1 MSAGGLAWLAL
12 LVLVL
17 VVGAVVVV
25 VRHRRR
31 FEVYRGVEHPQGT
44 LELLLLGDGRFVM
57 TLALW
62 DPVVGAMVGEKSL
75 RGEWRRTGDILE
87 LRAKSRRIV
96 YHRSGGRDAAWTWRQ
111 SDLPTFAD
119 GIALARH
126 ARPINSPSP

>member
-1 MSAGGLAWLAL
+1 MSTGALASLVL
-12 LVLVL
+12 LVLG
-17 VVGAVVVV
+17 VGAVVVV

-31 FEVYRGVEHPQGT
+31 FEVYRGIEHPQGA

-75 RGEWRRTGDILE
+75 GGEWRRTGDVLE
-87 LRAKSRRIV
+87 LRSEARHIV
-96 YHRSGGRDAAWTWRQ
+96 YRRSGGPDAIWSWRR

-119 GIALARH
+119 GIALAR
-126 ARPINSPSP
+126 RDVPSMKGPSA

>member
-1 MSAGGLAWLAL
+1 LSAGVYAWLAL
-12 LVLVL
+12 LVL

-31 FEVYRGVEHPQGT
+31 FEVYRGVEHPQGA

-75 RGEWRRTGDILE
+75 AGEWRRTGDILE
-87 LRAKSRRIV
+87 LRSESRHIV
-96 YHRSGGRDAAWTWRQ
+96 YHRSGGTDAVWIWRQ

-119 GIALARH
+119 GIALARRH
-126 ARPINSPSP
+126 ARAMKGPSA